1 MKSILLM
8 SVFLASFFSTDER
21 REEGYYLARAEHYYD
36 EVEHFFS
43 QRSEAELEKLTQ
55 HRQPRISVLAAWILC
70 QKKCL
75 QTEDENRRLEY
86 RAEFL
91 GFLSGKLDIVPP
103 NWWKD
108 AIRKFAASNE
118 VHRVEFDIPIRYP
131 DGFHVK
137 NQTVCPVNVKPVTLE
152 TDFVQFLEDGKDVTI
167 QHGENWEYGDC
178 FFRDGDI
185 ARALTTTVLPDGRR
199 IVGVASA
206 LDTFN
211 VFCVNSHGTKLW
223 RAELD
228 YHLESAM
235 GGETGIDIEYQLVH
249 AIATPNEVA
258 LFWICRDAIS
268 LNVLDTNTGKDLFR
282 FSTYMTIPK

>member
-1 MKSILLM
+1 MKSIILL
-8 SVFLASFFSTDER
+8 SIFVAAFFSNDER
-21 REEGYYLARAEHYYD
+21 REEGYYLAHAKRYYD
-36 EVEHFFS
+36 EVAHFFS
-43 QRSEAELEKLTQ
+43 HRSEAELENLMQ
-55 HRQPRISVLAAWILC
+55 HQQPRISVLAAWILC

-103 NWWKD
+103 KWWKD
-108 AIRKFAASNE
+108 AVRKFAATDE
-118 VHRVEFDIPIRYP
+118 VRKVEFDLPITYP

-137 NQTVCPVNVKPVTLE
+137 HETVCPVNIKPVTLE

-167 QHGENWEYGDC
+167 KHGENWEYGDC
-178 FFRDGDI
+178 FFREGDI

-206 LDTFN
+206 LDTLN
-211 VFCVNSHGTKLW
+211 VFCVTANGTKLW
-223 RAELD
+223 RAELG

-268 LNVLDTNTGKDLFR
+268 LNLLDINTGEDLFL
-282 FSTYMTIPK
+282 FSTYLTLPK